1 MDIKALQ
8 KQLAVFAEER
18 DWQQFHSPKNLAMA
32 LAAESGELLEIFQWL
47 TETQSQQLDSK
58 QLNLVAEELADI
70 VLYGLRLADVSGIE
84 LESAIKNKLR
94 LNAEKYPVAL
104 AKGNATKYNRRD

>member
-8 KQLAVFAEER
+8 KQLVVFAEER

-47 TETQSQQLDSK
+47 TETQSQQLDSS
-58 QLNLVAEELADI
+58 QLDHVAEELSDI
-70 VLYGLRLADVSGIE
+70 VLYGLRLADVSGID
-84 LESAIKNKLR
+84 LESAIENKLR

-104 AKGNATKYNRRD
+104 AKGNAIKYNRRD